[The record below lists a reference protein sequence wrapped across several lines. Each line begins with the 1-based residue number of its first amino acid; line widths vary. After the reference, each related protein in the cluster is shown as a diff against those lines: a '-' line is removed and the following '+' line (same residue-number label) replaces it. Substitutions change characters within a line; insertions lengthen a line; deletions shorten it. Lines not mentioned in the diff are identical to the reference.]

1 MPKPEQGLTYTAPV
15 MDLVLLDLS
24 ASAQE
29 IFQQFTY
36 LGPFLV
42 LLLCGMGLPL
52 PEEVTLIGSGIL
64 VSQGRADF
72 LLISLTCSAAIL
84 LGDLM
89 PFFLGRHYGKSVLRI
104 PFIARILHP
113 ERFSRVERRFLEH
126 GNWATFL
133 CRFLPG
139 VRIPGYFVAGTMG
152 MKFWRFL
159 LLDGLGVLISVPLS
173 IHVGHLFGNQMDR
186 LQATM
191 QSLHLVLG
199 FLVVAL
205 VIILIVT
212 TRKLRMAT
220 PKTSRRCA
228 DVELPPRPRKDP
240 LSRPVDDPGQPE

>member
-1 MPKPEQGLTYTAPV
+1 

-29 IFQQFTY
+29 IIQQFTY

-64 VSQGRADF
+64 VSQGRVDF

-84 LGDLM
+84 LGDIM
-89 PFFLGRHYGKSVLRI
+89 PFFLGRNYGKSVLRI
-104 PFIARILHP
+104 PWIARILHP
-113 ERFSRVERRFLEH
+113 ERFARVERRFLEH

-173 IHVGHLFGNQMDR
+173 IHIGRLFGDQMDR
-186 LQATM
+186 LKATM

-205 VIILIVT
+205 VIILVVT
-212 TRKLRMAT
+212 TRKMRMAT
-220 PKTSRRCA
+220 STEMSERCP
-228 DVELPPRPRKDP
+228 DPEPPPRPRRDP
-240 LSRPVDDPGQPE
+240 LSRSVDDPGQPE